1 MPFLSGTARKEECM
15 TSLLINVFGGLA
27 IFIFGMK
34 LMSDGLHKAAGE
46 RMRAILRFFS
56 ANRFMGVLSGT
67 VVTSIIQSSS
77 ATTVMVVGFVNAGL
91 LNLLQAIGIIFG
103 ANIGTT
109 VTAQLVAF
117 DIGWVIMP
125 SIIVGLLLIFLDNQA
140 VQGWGDTIIGFGFL
154 FLGMT
159 FMSNELKVLS
169 QNEAFMNAFRTF
181 DCAPVNGWIPPAAL
195 LGAIGIGLITTMII
209 QSSSACTGIIIAMGA
224 GGLLNFYTAVA
235 LVMGSNI
242 GTTVTAQLAAIPA
255 NRIAKQAAMAHTL
268 FNVGGVLLAVS
279 TFWIKI
285 GNTDA
290 PIFFSLVNYISG
302 GSDLPRHIANAHT
315 VFNVCTTL
323 ILLPFVPFLAKLCEK
338 IIPQTEKKV
347 KYQRLEPNLLATPAI
362 ALSLTTTTLRK
373 MLKKAWKMVDCAW
386 NTYEEDDEKT
396 QEKAQKLERREQRV
410 DELQQE
416 ITDYLSML
424 MQKELSPGQAAAI
437 PVLIHCTNDA
447 ERIGDHTETILELIS
462 HLKTDV
468 ARLSDSARRELAGL
482 HEILRRQVECTLL
495 LLEKNSP
502 ADHAL
507 AKDLEQQIKA
517 LAGEYEANHLKR
529 LAEGACN
536 PVSGIFFIEMLAEFQ
551 KVSRHVA
558 NIAERSGTLE
568 KLIA

>member
-1 MPFLSGTARKEECM
+1 M

-67 VVTSIIQSSS
+67 VVTTIIQSSS

-109 VTAQLVAF
+109 ITAQLVAF

-125 SIIVGLLLIFLDNQA
+125 SIVLGLLLVFINNQT
-140 VQGWGDTIIGFGFL
+140 VQGWGDTVIGFGFL
-154 FLGMT
+154 FMGMT
-159 FMSNELKVLS
+159 FMSDELKVLS
-169 QNEAFMNAFRTF
+169 QNEAFMNAFRIF
-181 DCAPVNGWIPPAAL
+181 DCAPVNGWIPPGAL
-195 LGAIGIGLITTMII
+195 LGAIGIGLVTTLII
-209 QSSSACTGIIIAMGA
+209 QSSSACSGIIIAMGA

-235 LVMGSNI
+235 LILGTNI

-255 NRIAKQAAMAHTL
+255 NRIAKQAALAHTL
-268 FNVGGVLLAVS
+268 FNVIGVLLAVS
-279 TFWIKI
+279 TFWIRT
-285 GNTDA
+285 GDTDA
-290 PIFFSLVNYISG
+290 PIFFSLINYLSG
-302 GSDLPRHIANAHT
+302 SSDLPRHIANAHT

-323 ILLPFVPFLAKLCEK
+323 LLLPFVPLLAKVCEK
-338 IIPQTEKKV
+338 IIPRTEKKI
-347 KYQRLEPNLLATPAI
+347 KYQRLEPNLLAAPAI
-362 ALSLTTTTLRK
+362 ALAQTTATLRK
-373 MLKKAWKMVDCAW
+373 MLKKAWKMIDCAW
-386 NTYEEDDEKT
+386 DTYEKDDEKT
-396 QEKAQKLERREQRV
+396 LAKAQKLDRREQRV

-424 MQKELSPGQAAAI
+424 MQKELSPEQATAI

-447 ERIGDHTETILELIS
+447 ERIGDHTETIMGIIK
-462 HLKTDV
+462 HLKTDL
-468 ARLSDSARRELAGL
+468 ARLSEAARRELTGL
-482 HEILRRQVECTLL
+482 YDILRRQVECTLL

-502 ADHAL
+502 ADLAL
-507 AKDLEQQIKA
+507 AKDLERQIKS

-529 LAEGACN
+529 LAEGSCN

-558 NIAERSGTLE
+558 NIAERSETLE
-568 KLIA
+568 KLVI

>member
-1 MPFLSGTARKEECM
+1 MI
-15 TSLLINVFGGLA
+15 SLLINVFGGLA

-46 RMRAILRFFS
+46 RMRTILRFFS

-67 VVTSIIQSSS
+67 VVTTIIQSSS

-109 VTAQLVAF
+109 ITAQLVAF
-117 DIGWVIMP
+117 NIAWIIMP
-125 SIIVGLLLIFLDNQA
+125 SIIIGLLLVFLDNPT
-140 VQGWGDTIIGFGFL
+140 VQGWGDTVLGFGFL
-154 FLGMT
+154 FLGMS

-169 QNEAFMNAFRTF
+169 HNEAFMNAFRLF
-181 DCAPVNGWIPPAAL
+181 DCAPVNGWIPPGAL
-195 LGAIGIGLITTMII
+195 IGAIGIGLITTMII

-235 LVMGSNI
+235 LVLGSNI

-255 NRIAKQAAMAHTL
+255 NRIAKQAALAHTL
-268 FNVGGVLLAVS
+268 FNIVGVLLAIS

-285 GNTDA
+285 GDTDA
-290 PIFFSLVNYISG
+290 PIFFSLVNSLSG
-302 GSDLPRHIANAHT
+302 NSDLPRHIANAHT

-323 ILLPFVPFLAKLCEK
+323 LLLPFVPLLAKLCEK

-362 ALSLTTTTLRK
+362 ALSQTTTTLRK

-386 NTYEEDDEKT
+386 DTYEKDDEKT

-468 ARLSDSARRELAGL
+468 ARLSDSARQELAGL

-502 ADHAL
+502 ADHCPRQRPGTS
-507 AKDLEQQIKA
+507 DQS
-517 LAGEYEANHLKR
+517 
-529 LAEGACN
+529 ACRR
-536 PVSGIFFIEMLAEFQ
+536 I
-551 KVSRHVA
+551 
-558 NIAERSGTLE
+558 
-568 KLIA
+568 

>member
-1 MPFLSGTARKEECM
+1 M

-46 RMRAILRFFS
+46 RMRTILRFFS

-109 VTAQLVAF
+109 ITAQLVAF
-117 DIGWVIMP
+117 DIGWIIMP
-125 SIIVGLLLIFLDNQA
+125 SIIIGLVLIFLDNQTL
-140 VQGWGDTIIGFGFL
+140 QGWGDTVTGFGFL
-154 FLGMT
+154 FLGMS
-159 FMSNELKVLS
+159 FMSNELKILS

-181 DCAPVNGWIPPAAL
+181 DCAPVNGWIPPGAL
-195 LGAIGIGLITTMII
+195 LGAIGIGLIATLII

-235 LVMGSNI
+235 LVLGTNI

-268 FNVGGVLLAVS
+268 FNVLGVLLAVS

-285 GNTDA
+285 GDTDA
-290 PIFFSLVNYISG
+290 PVFFSLINYLSG

-323 ILLPFVPFLAKLCEK
+323 VLIPFIPLLAKLCEK

-347 KYQRLEPNLLATPAI
+347 KFQRLEPNLLAAPAI
-362 ALSLTTTTLRK
+362 ALSQTTATLRK
-373 MLKKAWKMVDCAW
+373 MLKKAWKMVDRAW
-386 NTYEEDDEKT
+386 DTYDKDDEKT
-396 QEKAQKLERREQRV
+396 LEETQKLERREQRV

-424 MQKELSPGQAAAI
+424 MQKELSPEQAAAI

-447 ERIGDHTETILELIS
+447 ERIGDHTETILELIR

-468 ARLSDSARRELAGL
+468 AKLSESARRELDGL
-482 HEILRRQVECTLL
+482 HQILHRQVESTLL

-502 ADHAL
+502 ADRAL
-507 AKDLEQQIKA
+507 ARDLEQQVKS
-517 LAGEYEANHLKR
+517 LVVKYEDNHLKR
-529 LAEGACN
+529 LAQGECN

-558 NIAERSGTLE
+558 NIAERSETLE
-568 KLIA
+568 KLVA

>member
-1 MPFLSGTARKEECM
+1 MI
-15 TSLLINVFGGLA
+15 SLLINVFGGLA

-46 RMRAILRFFS
+46 RMRTILRFFS

-67 VVTSIIQSSS
+67 VVTCIIQSSS

-91 LNLLQAIGIIFG
+91 LNLLQSIGIIFG

-109 VTAQLVAF
+109 ITAQLVAF
-117 DIGWVIMP
+117 NIAWIIMP
-125 SIIVGLLLIFLDNQA
+125 SIIIGLLLVFLDNQT
-140 VQGWGDTIIGFGFL
+140 VQGWGDTILGFGFL
-154 FLGMT
+154 FLGMS

-169 QNEAFMNAFRTF
+169 QNEAFMNAFRLF
-181 DCAPVNGWIPPAAL
+181 DCAPVNGWIPPGAL
-195 LGAIGIGLITTMII
+195 IGAIGIGLITTMII

-235 LVMGSNI
+235 LVLGSNI

-255 NRIAKQAAMAHTL
+255 NRIAKQAALAHTL
-268 FNVGGVLLAVS
+268 FNIVGVLLAIS

-285 GNTDA
+285 GDTDA
-290 PIFFSLVNYISG
+290 PIFFSLVNSLSG
-302 GSDLPRHIANAHT
+302 NSDLPRHIANAHT

-323 ILLPFVPFLAKLCEK
+323 LLLPFVPLLAKLCEK

-362 ALSLTTTTLRK
+362 ALSQTTTTLRK

-386 NTYEEDDEKT
+386 DTYEKDDEKT

-447 ERIGDHTETILELIS
+447 ERIGDHTETILDLIS

-468 ARLSDSARRELAGL
+468 ARLSDSARHELAGL

-502 ADHAL
+502 ADHAI
-507 AKDLEQQIKA
+507 AKDLERKIKT

-529 LAEGACN
+529 LAEGACT
-536 PVSGIFFIEMLAEFQ
+536 PVSGLFFIEMLAEFQ

-558 NIAERSGTLE
+558 NIAERSDTLAN
-568 KLIA
+568 LVA